1 MFLSTLNLT
10 GEMVGDHCA
19 VWIADAVL
27 KGLIS
32 THDPL
37 LLGPTSTHQCPNN
50 NHIGI
55 SQVDTED
62 NTNAITTGAE
72 SHGALYYTLK
82 NALFTPVSH
91 YEYAHS
97 RGRRALDSHLKY
109 GYIPLEDLILESPHP
124 MQQVSR
130 SLEYA
135 YDDFVL
141 AQLLQYVMEKDSER
155 LSQTEWDT
163 KGWQVDHSA
172 SSLTGADSS
181 VDSSVSASPMAF
193 HQATLDTL
201 REHSTYYKNV
211 IDTSVGFIR
220 GRHANGTFTCP
231 DTFDPTVYYKWI
243 TETNV
248 WQYTWF
254 VPHDVESMMELYG
267 GSASFANKLNTFF
280 DKGYYNHGNE
290 PDHHAV
296 YLSAYI
302 AHSGDEVSI
311 LNNFKSVKLQFI

>member
-1 MFLSTLNLT
+1 
-10 GEMVGDHCA
+10 
-19 VWIADAVL
+19 VL

-32 THDPL
+32 TNDPL
-37 LLGPTSTHQCPNN
+37 LLGPATSAQQCPD
-50 NHIGI
+50 HTSIDASRI
-55 SQVDTED
+55 EATDSI
-62 NTNAITTGAE
+62 NAIQSGAE
-72 SHGALYYTLK
+72 AHGALYYTLK
-82 NALFTPVSH
+82 NALFTPISH

-124 MQQVSR
+124 LQQVSR

-135 YDDFVL
+135 YDDYVL
-141 AQLLQYVMEKDSER
+141 AQLLQFVLDNNRER

-163 KGWQVDHSA
+163 KGWHVNYAQN
-172 SSLTGADSS
+172 SLTQADSN
-181 VDSSVSASPMAF
+181 VSANTLSF

-211 IDTSVGFIR
+211 VDTSVGFVR
-220 GRHANGTFTCP
+220 GRHANGSFTCP
-231 DTFDPTVYYKWI
+231 DTFDPTIYYKWI

-254 VPHDVESMMELYG
+254 VPHDVETMMELYG
-267 GSASFANKLNTFF
+267 GRASFAHKLNTFF
-280 DKGYYNHGNE
+280 DEGYYNHGNE

-302 AHSGDEVSI
+302 EHSGDEVS
-311 LNNFKSVKLQFI
+311 F